1 MRPNLEGRLL
11 RLTLNRPDKRNALN
25 SETCRQLVEA
35 VEAAQNDNSTG
46 AILIDAEGT
55 AFCSGM
61 DLDEATQTNAVE
73 LTAIHVKL
81 FSMGMWSRKPIVAA
95 VQGGAYAGGMGLAA
109 NAHVVFAA
117 DDASFGLPE
126 IKIGMWPFVI
136 WRSLEMAIGERRAME
151 LSLTGRKISA
161 QQAAAWGL
169 VHYLCSSSMLSTNS
183 FELARTLSEASS
195 PTLER
200 GMNLTREAR
209 GLGMDEA
216 LALAVRLRA
225 EQIVSPDFLEG
236 VKASKEK
243 RSPRWPSAGTE
254 EYDGPSD

>member
-1 MRPNLEGRLL
+1 LEGRLL

-25 SETCRQLVEA
+25 TETCRQLVDA
-35 VEAAQNDNSTG
+35 VEAAQNDDSTG
-46 AILIDAEGT
+46 AILIDAEGS

-61 DLDEATQTNAVE
+61 DLDEAARVDAVQLTN
-73 LTAIHVKL
+73 IHVKL
-81 FSMGMWSRKPIVAA
+81 FSMGMWSVKPIVAA
-95 VQGGAYAGGMGLAA
+95 VQGGAYAGGMGLVA

-136 WRSLEMAIGERRAME
+136 WRSLVMSVGERRAME
-151 LSLTGRKISA
+151 LTLTGRKITA

-169 VHYLCSSSMLSTNS
+169 VHYVTQPSMLSTSS
-183 FELARTLSEASS
+183 FDLAKTLSEASS
-195 PTLER
+195 PTIHR
-200 GMNLTREAR
+200 GFALAREAR

-225 EQIVSPDFLEG
+225 EQMASPDFHEG

-243 RSPRWPSAGTE
+243 RAPVWPSAE
-254 EYDGPSD
+254 